1 MNKRGPR
8 PSYFHARPN
17 LLPLFLPPLPPLP
30 SLPSLPSLSKPA
42 CRAVIALLAPLFQ
55 GPLSPMGEVLQ
66 CAAEPPGDALAV
78 SALVGSPETGTALVS
93 LDSLE
98 GALRLHARHLGVTSH
113 DLRPVASA
121 WSLQYLGALL
131 PPLAAA
137 ASVLQHAF
145 PAAADEMWVRFD
157 ARGIPRAFHIRE
169 LGRSLPGSDT
179 AARYSAL
186 LWRHLAPLFAAL
198 ARLSGVAP
206 KILWGN
212 AARTLEPI
220 LAQALAL
227 TGGSPTLALDTRQLL
242 RNPNWPPDA
251 QGLARVNA
259 LPGVQREVVRRT
271 AAGAHHTVRLHRQC
285 CLNYLLPGESYCG
298 LCPLAPEHRK
308 AAR

>member
-1 MNKRGPR
+1 MNMQSPQ
-8 PSYFHARPN
+8 PSYLHACPN
-17 LLPLFLPPLPPLP
+17 PFSP
-30 SLPSLPSLSKPA
+30 SFPQPA
-42 CRAVIALLAPLFQ
+42 HSAVIALLAPLFQ
-55 GPLSPMGEVLQ
+55 GPLSPMGEVLH
-66 CAAEPPGDALAV
+66 CAGEPPGDALAV
-78 SALVGSPETGTALVS
+78 AELVGSQA
-93 LDSLE
+93 SLE

-113 DLRPVASA
+113 DLRPAASA

-145 PAAADEMWVRFD
+145 PAAAEEMWVRVD

-179 AARYSAL
+179 ASRYSAL

-198 ARLSGVAP
+198 SGLSGVAP

-227 TGGSPTLALDTRQLL
+227 TGGSPTLALDTHQLL
-242 RNPNWPPDA
+242 RNPNWPQDA
-251 QGLARVNA
+251 HGPARVNA
-259 LPGVQREVVRRT
+259 LPGVQREVARRT
-271 AAGAHHTVRLHRQC
+271 PAGAHQTVRLHRQC
-285 CLNYLLPGESYCG
+285 CLNYLLPGEGYCG